1 MDRTTE
7 LELLDELLAL
17 KTNKTFYLEEETSKS
32 PVSRY
37 MSQDHFDREHQAL
50 FRNLPQ
56 MLAHSSELPDP
67 GSFLR
72 RDLAG
77 LPLLITRDK
86 DGDVHAFLNVCR
98 HRGTQLVSEDSGCK
112 HRFSCP
118 YHAWTWNSGGEL
130 LAIPHQEQGF
140 PGIDKSTLG
149 LKALPCAERFGFI
162 WVHPNADVKLD
173 LDQYLGPITSDL
185 DWLQAGT
192 LDVFAVEDKTFDVNW
207 KILIEGG
214 IESYHFKIAHKNT
227 IGPYFQDN
235 LSSYQMFG
243 DHMRSILPR
252 TALDD
257 LPNQPRETWDIRTQT
272 NIIYS
277 IFPTSQ
283 FLVQSDHI
291 VWIQM
296 LPISANQTR
305 LRLHTLAPKPSG
317 GDFDMPASHWKKNHE
332 ITLMTLTEDFEIGES
347 IQRGLSSGAND
358 ALIFGRYEGAL
369 ESFNHVID
377 KHIAQNAS

>member
-17 KTNKTFYLEEETSKS
+17 KTNKTFYLEEETATS
-32 PVSRY
+32 PVARY
-37 MSQDHFDREHQAL
+37 MSQDHFDREHAAL

-56 MLAHSSELPDP
+56 MLAHSSELPEP

-86 DGDVHAFLNVCR
+86 EGQVHAFLNVCR
-98 HRGTQLVSEDSGCK
+98 HRGTELVAEESGCK

-140 PGIDKSTLG
+140 PGIEKSKLG
-149 LKALPCAERFGFI
+149 LKRLPCTERFGWI
-162 WVHPNADVKLD
+162 WVHPKADADFD
-173 LDQYLGPITSDL
+173 LDKYLGAIAGDL
-185 DWLQAGT
+185 AWLEADT
-192 LDVFAVEDKTFDVNW
+192 LEVFAVEDRTFDVNW
-207 KILIEGG
+207 KILVEGG

-227 IGPYFQDN
+227 IGPHFQDN

-243 DHMRSILPR
+243 DHMRSVLPR

-257 LPNQPRETWDIRTQT
+257 LPDQPRDNWNIRTHT
-272 NIIYS
+272 NIIYT
-277 IFPTSQ
+277 IFPTNQ

-291 VWIQM
+291 VWIQINP
-296 LPISANQTR
+296 LSPDKTR
-305 LRLHTLAPKPSG
+305 LRLHTLSPKATELA
-317 GDFDMPASHWKKNHE
+317 DSHWKKNHQ

-347 IQRGLSSGAND
+347 IQRGLRSGANTS
-358 ALIFGRYEGAL
+358 LLFGRYEGAL
-369 ESFNHVID
+369 ESFNQVID
-377 KHIAQNAS
+377 KHIARLA